1 MTWLLSWAL
10 QRTGE
15 PAAAA
20 QLREATLEQLAEGE
34 FAEYYEPFSGEPL
47 GARHQSWTA
56 AAVLDW
62 LCG

>member
-1 MTWLLSWAL
+1 
-10 QRTGE
+10 
-15 PAAAA
+15 
-20 QLREATLEQLAEGE
+20 LRGATLEQLAEGE